1 MSFININGEIVA
13 SGQATI
19 SVANRAFKYGDG
31 LFESMRMMNGKLM
44 FADQHAQ
51 RLREGMD
58 VLQIEETSVI
68 SPEFLE
74 EKVRQLAIRN
84 NIKDNARVRMTV
96 FRDSEGLYSP
106 TANHMGYVIEMTR
119 TDQADY
125 ASNYKGLIAQVYE
138 DITKP
143 INILSNLKTCNSLLY
158 VMAGIF
164 RKKNSL
170 DEVFILNQKGF
181 LCEGMSTNLF
191 VLYQQTLY
199 TPALEEGCIAGVMRS
214 VVIGLAEENGIQ
226 VIEAQINPD
235 ILNEADEVFVTNAT
249 TGIQWIMGF
258 NGKRYFNK
266 LSNELLGYL
275 NAIA

>member
-1 MSFININGEIVA
+1 MSFININGEILA
-13 SGQATI
+13 SGQANI
-19 SVANRAFKYGDG
+19 SVGNRAFKYGDG
-31 LFESMRMMNGKLM
+31 LFESMRMMRGKLM
-44 FADQHAQ
+44 FADLHAQ

-58 VLQIEETSVI
+58 VLHIDGAAIITQ
-68 SPEFLE
+68 EFLE

-84 NIKDNARVRMTV
+84 NIRDNARVRLTV
-96 FRDSEGLYSP
+96 FRDGDGLYSP
-106 TANHMGYVIEMTR
+106 VSNDIGYVIEMSR
-119 TDQADY
+119 TDQQDY
-125 ASNYKGLIAQVYE
+125 TANYKGLIAQVYE
-138 DITKP
+138 DMTKP
-143 INILSNLKTCNSLLY
+143 INMLSNLKTCNSLLY

-191 VLYQQTLY
+191 VLYQQHLY
-199 TPALEEGCIAGVMRS
+199 TPSLEEGCIAGVMRS
-214 VVIGLAEENGIQ
+214 VVIRLAEDNGIE

-266 LSNELLGYL
+266 LSNEFLGYL

>member
-1 MSFININGEIVA
+1 MSFININGEILA
-13 SGQATI
+13 SGQANV
-19 SVANRAFKYGDG
+19 SVGNRAFKYGDG
-31 LFESMRMMNGKLM
+31 LFESMRMMRGRLM
-44 FADQHAQ
+44 FADLHAH
-51 RLREGMD
+51 RLREGMKI
-58 VLQIEETSVI
+58 LQIEGAAVI
-68 SPEFLE
+68 TEEFLG

-84 NIKDNARVRMTV
+84 NIKDNARVRLTV
-96 FRDSEGLYSP
+96 FRDGDGLYSP
-106 TANHMGYVIEMTR
+106 VSNEIGYVIEMSG
-119 TDQADY
+119 TDQQDY
-125 ASNYKGLIAQVYE
+125 TANYKGLIAQVYE

-143 INILSNLKTCNSLLY
+143 INMLSNLKTCNSLLY

-191 VLYQQTLY
+191 VLYQQNLY
-199 TPALEEGCIAGVMRS
+199 TPSLEEGCIAGVMRS
-214 VVIGLAEENGIQ
+214 VVIRLAEENGIE

-266 LSNELLGYL
+266 LSNEFLGYL